1 MAREQGPFNFDN
13 PSPRIGW
20 WSKPHRFP
28 RQRQPRLNSAPHR
41 RSNWCAKAAAGVGT
55 ASTGAT
61 VGAIGIGVTAFRTGE
76 GRGRFC
82 RRVRSAEGCVGAR
95 SHRAVSPFVN
105 ILAHTLP
112 RCPPKTEVKMRVII
126 PTLVGLV
133 ALAAT
138 SVQAASVPI
147 NGHHHAKW
155 HESPAQN
162 IRKSQQY
169 DYLVATNGS
178 FRAYRMRKECG
189 PIRDPELRASCVGSF
204 GAYEPR

>member
-1 MAREQGPFNFDN
+1 
-13 PSPRIGW
+13 
-20 WSKPHRFP
+20 
-28 RQRQPRLNSAPHR
+28 
-41 RSNWCAKAAAGVGT
+41 
-55 ASTGAT
+55 
-61 VGAIGIGVTAFRTGE
+61 
-76 GRGRFC
+76 
-82 RRVRSAEGCVGAR
+82 
-95 SHRAVSPFVN
+95 
-105 ILAHTLP
+105 
-112 RCPPKTEVKMRVII
+112 MRVII

-138 SVQAASVPI
+138 SVQAAPVPT

-162 IRKSQQY
+162 VRKSQQY

-204 GAYEPR
+204 GADEPR